1 MSENKTRGLSRR
13 GFLKSTAAVS
23 LGTAATAAGITPAGV
38 PTAAAEE
45 LPPTPPHGA
54 ELRGM
59 DLVVQSP
66 TTEGRFGFMFKSQ
79 PPHPAGDTLLGNLGA
94 TMEEKPIIGK
104 PLTDPLT
111 GEPVMKDGVQVIANK
126 DHNDSLGE
134 NPNPALTSGF
144 TFVGQFVDHDITFNT
159 TPLSEQQSDPLATTN
174 FRTPRYDRD
183 AIYGQGPNA
192 NPQFYDPADRDK
204 FLLVPTTYDMIR
216 TDTLKT
222 SQVLY
227 DVPRVGVND
236 PAGRPEGKA
245 IIADPRNDQTLIVL
259 QIHVA
264 LQMFHN
270 KLVDLMRKNG
280 IPRSAVF
287 ESARRL
293 ARWHYQW
300 MVTHEFLPAV
310 VGQTMSDSVYKEV
323 STGAPKITIKYYKPT
338 NPAGRSF
345 IPVEFSVAAY
355 RFGHSITRPRY
366 TVQDYVTSTGAT
378 VAVSSV
384 PLFEAQPTDNNL
396 NGSRPLPPRLKIQ
409 WSKFFND
416 PLAQKRTDG
425 SVPRTARPVRQFDAT
440 MATPLFTLPVS
451 VQPDTNSPSLLSQRN
466 LLRGRKMGLPSG
478 QQVARLMGVTPLT
491 NAQLWQNHR
500 IEVKI
505 PIPTTDSGTKPYAN
519 VVEIL
524 REFDVENQDLKALF
538 ADPGWNGEAP
548 LWFYILKEA
557 EIVGAGRT
565 LGPVGGRI
573 VAEVLV
579 GLLQKDPN
587 SYLYLDPKWKPTTP
601 IAPAKGQFTMADLLK
616 YVGVWS

>member
-23 LGTAATAAGITPAGV
+23 LGTAATAAGITPTGV

-45 LPPTPPHGA
+45 LAPTPPHGA

-144 TFVGQFVDHDITFNT
+144 TFVGQFVDHDITFDT

-174 FRTPRYDRD
+174 FRTPRYDLD
-183 AIYGQGPNA
+183 AIYGRGPNLDT
-192 NPQFYDPADRDK
+192 QFYDPADRDK
-204 FLLVPTTYDMIR
+204 FLLVPTEYDMIR
-216 TDTLKT
+216 TDSLKT

-227 DVPRVGVND
+227 DVPRVGPND

-300 MVTHEFLPAV
+300 MVTHEFLPAI

-323 STGAPKITIKYYKPT
+323 STGAPKINIKFYKPT
-338 NPAGRSF
+338 NPGGRSF
-345 IPVEFSVAAY
+345 IPVEFAVAAY

-366 TVQDYVTSTGAT
+366 TVRDVYDSANTLLGS
-378 VAVSSV
+378 VSGV
-384 PLFEAQPTDNNL
+384 PLFQDTATDNNL
-396 NGSRPLPPRLKIQ
+396 NGHRELLPRLKIQ
-409 WSKFFND
+409 WSKFFNV
-416 PLAQKRTDG
+416 AGQKPTG
-425 SVPRTARPVRQFDAT
+425 RPVRQFDASL
-440 MATPLFTLPVS
+440 ANPLFKMPSTAL
-451 VQPDTNSPSLLSQRN
+451 PDTNTLGLLSQRN
-466 LLRGRKMGLPSG
+466 LRRGRKMGLPSG
-478 QQVARLMGVTPLT
+478 QQVARLIGVTPLT
-491 NAQLWQNHR
+491 PTQLWTNHR
-500 IEVKI
+500 IEVEI
-505 PIPTTDSGTKPYAN
+505 PIVGN
-519 VVEIL
+519 VVKVLKEY
-524 REFDVENQDLKALF
+524 DVENQSLKDVF
-538 ADPGWNGEAP
+538 ADPEWGGEAP

-557 EIVGAGRT
+557 EIVGKGREM
-565 LGPVGGRI
+565 GPVGGRI

-587 SYLYLDPKWKPTTP
+587 SYLYLNSSWKP
-601 IAPAKGQFTMADLLK
+601 APPVAPVRGQFTMADLLK
-616 YVGVWS
+616 YAGVWS

>member
-1 MSENKTRGLSRR
+1 MSENRAR
-13 GFLKSTAAVS
+13 GFNRRLFLKGTAAAS

-38 PTAAAEE
+38 PTAAADE
-45 LPPTPPHGA
+45 LPPIPPHGA

-59 DLVVQSP
+59 DLVVKSP

-111 GEPVMKDGVQVIANK
+111 GEPVMKDGVQVIATK

-144 TFVGQFVDHDITFNT
+144 TFVGQFVDHDITFDH
-159 TPLSEQQSDPLATTN
+159 TPLNEQESDPDATTN
-174 FRTPRYDRD
+174 FRTPRYDLD
-183 AIYGQGPNA
+183 AIYGRGPNLDT
-192 NPQFYDPADRDK
+192 QFYDPADRDK
-204 FLLVPTTYDMIR
+204 FLLVPTSYSTIR
-216 TDTLKT
+216 TDTLNS

-227 DVPRVGVND
+227 DVPRVGAND
-236 PAGRPEGKA
+236 PAGRPAGKA

-264 LQMFHN
+264 MQLFHN
-270 KLVDLMRKNG
+270 KLVDLMRQNG

-300 MVTHEFLPAV
+300 MVTHEFLPAI
-310 VGQTMSDSVYKEV
+310 VGQAMSDSVYKEV

-355 RFGHSITRPRY
+355 RFGHSMTRPRY
-366 TVQDYVTSTGAT
+366 TVQDYVTSSGAT

-396 NGSRPLPPRLKIQ
+396 NGSRPLPPRLRIQ
-409 WSKFFND
+409 WSKFFNAAGK
-416 PLAQKRTDG
+416 P
-425 SVPRTARPVRQFDAT
+425 PTARPVRQFDAT
-440 MATPLFTLPVS
+440 MATPLFTLPTTAL
-451 VQPDTNSPSLLSQRN
+451 PDSNPLSLLSSRN
-466 LLRGRKMGLPSG
+466 LLRGKKMGLPSG

-491 NAQLWQNHR
+491 NAQLWKNHR

-505 PIPTTDSGTKPYAN
+505 PIPTTGPGAN

-524 REFDVENQDLKALF
+524 REFDVDNQDLKQLF

-557 EIVGAGRT
+557 EIVGKGRN

-587 SYLYLDPKWKPTTP
+587 SYLYLNPSWKPAAPVTP
-601 IAPAKGQFTMADLLK
+601 VRGRFTMADLLTF
-616 YVGVWS
+616 VGIWS

>member
-144 TFVGQFVDHDITFNT
+144 TFVGQFVDHDITFDT

-174 FRTPRYDRD
+174 FRTPRYDLD
-183 AIYGQGPNA
+183 AIYGRGPNLDT
-192 NPQFYDPADRDK
+192 QFYDPADRDK
-204 FLLVPTTYDMIR
+204 FLLVPTEYSTIR

-227 DVPRVGVND
+227 DVPRVGPND

-355 RFGHSITRPRY
+355 RFGHSMTRPRY
-366 TVQDYVTSTGAT
+366 TVQDYVTSAGPT

-384 PLFEAQPTDNNL
+384 PLFEATPTDNNL
-396 NGSRPLPPRLKIQ
+396 NGSRPLPPRLKLQ
-409 WSKFFND
+409 WSKFFNK
-416 PLAQKRTDG
+416 AG
-425 SVPRTARPVRQFDAT
+425 EPRTARPVRQFDAT
-440 MATPLFTLPVS
+440 MATPLFTLPTTAL
-451 VQPDTNSPSLLSQRN
+451 PDSNPLSLLSSRN
-466 LLRGRKMGLPSG
+466 LLRGKKMGLPSG
-478 QQVARLMGVTPLT
+478 QQVARLMGVTPLS

-505 PIPTTDSGTKPYAN
+505 PIPTSGPGAN

-557 EIVGAGRT
+557 EIVGKGRT

-587 SYLYLDPKWKPTTP
+587 SYLYLNPSWKPAAPVTP
-601 IAPAKGQFTMADLLK
+601 VRGRFTMADLLTF
-616 YVGVWS
+616 VGVWS